1 MSYSK
6 DDREAPAESQRNTQY
21 SQFQIKAVKKETQVD
36 LVLAF
41 IINLY
46 TQQSKSYFSGYQKY
60 QIMKERQSI
69 RGSQNSFGHKNW
81 KGGKRSEGRQRTGNI
96 HETTIFC
103 FTTWACNDT
112 QEMRIPVGAADG
124 PGRLRENKNLRHL
137 D

>member
-6 DDREAPAESQRNTQY
+6 DREAPAESKQRNTQY

-69 RGSQNSFGHKNW
+69 RGSQSSFGHKNW
-81 KGGKRSEGRQRTGNI
+81 KGGNEVKAGRERGTY
-96 HETTIFC
+96 
-103 FTTWACNDT
+103 
-112 QEMRIPVGAADG
+112 MRQPSFAS
-124 PGRLRENKNLRHL
+124 RHGHVMTL
-137 D
+137 KK